1 MVLHLTGQSG
11 KKLQMQAASVGG
23 GNIHVDVLNGI
34 PVSFSGTQNTLIIP
48 HQDRPGEIAAVTA
61 CAAQYGLN
69 IGSMQ
74 VFRDRVGG
82 AATMIIETDGTPTA
96 RMLRQMQSLPG
107 IDDVIFVSREQ

>member
-1 MVLHLTGQSG
+1 
-11 KKLQMQAASVGG
+11 
-23 GNIHVDVLNGI
+23 
-34 PVSFSGTQNTLIIP
+34 
-48 HQDRPGEIAAVTA
+48 
-61 CAAQYGLN
+61 
-69 IGSMQ
+69 MQ